1 MQRTMR
7 FTPRYVALS
16 SALLAA
22 VPAGAPR
29 PARAC
34 DICAVYTA
42 TEQSESRAGPRLGVA
57 TQYTHYGTLQDGS
70 EPVPNPFGQRLNS
83 VITQVVLGWQ
93 LVPRLGVQ
101 VNLPFIYRDFRRVE
115 NGRAADGNVGGL
127 GDMSIL
133 ANVLAYSTVREHG
146 LFRLNLLGGLKLPT
160 GDSSRLGEELEED
173 DHSHASVG
181 ASGAS
186 TLRPRH
192 TGGAGAATG
201 TENAVHGHDIALGSG
216 SVDGIVGGDM
226 LLTYR
231 RVYFSGLLQYAI
243 RREGSFDYRYAND
256 FAFESGPGV
265 WLWLGHEGTLAV
277 QAVLSGET
285 KGNDTLAGVPADDT
299 AVTTLYL
306 GPRLTGTWGTSWSAE
321 IAGDLPVLRHNTALQ
336 VVPDH
341 RIRAA
346 AVWRF

>member
-1 MQRTMR
+1 M
-7 FTPRYVALS
+7 VWS
-16 SALLAA
+16 WALLAA
-22 VPAGAPR
+22 VLAGGPR
-29 PARAC
+29 LARAC

-70 EPVPNPFGQRLNS
+70 EPVPNPFGQRLDS
-83 VITQVVLGWQ
+83 VITQVLLGWQ

-101 VNLPFIYRDFRRVE
+101 VNLPFIYRTYRRVE
-115 NGRAADGNVGGL
+115 NGWAVDGNTGGF

-133 ANVLAYSTVREHG
+133 ANALAYSTVHEHG

-160 GDSSRLGEELEED
+160 GDSSLLGEELEEGGAV
-173 DHSHASVG
+173 HAAAG
-181 ASGAS
+181 ASGAP

-192 TGGAGAATG
+192 AGGAGAAAG
-201 TENAVHGHDIALGSG
+201 TENAIHGHDIALGSG

-231 RVYFSGLLQYAI
+231 RVFFSGLLQYAI

-256 FAFESGPGV
+256 LAFESGPGV
-265 WLWLGHEGTLAV
+265 WLWLGHQGTVAL
-277 QAVLSGET
+277 QAVLSGDT

-306 GPRLTGTWGTSWSAE
+306 GPRLTSTWGTSWSAE
-321 IAGDLPVLRHNTALQ
+321 IAGELPVLRHNTALQ
-336 VVPDH
+336 AVPDH

>member
-1 MQRTMR
+1 MDARMQ
-7 FTPRYVALS
+7 VARGWIAWSLT
-16 SALLAA
+16 LLP
-22 VPAGAPR
+22 VVVAGVPR

-83 VITQVVLGWQ
+83 VVTQVLLGWQ

-115 NGRAADGNVGGL
+115 NGRAVDGNVGGV
-127 GDMSIL
+127 GDMSVL
-133 ANVLAYSTVREHG
+133 ANLLAYSTVREHG

-160 GDSSRLGEELEED
+160 GDSSLLGEELEED
-173 DHSHASVG
+173 DHAHAAAV
-181 ASGAS
+181 ASPA
-186 TLRPRH
+186 LRPRH
-192 TGGAGAATG
+192 AGGAGAAAG
-201 TENAVHGHDIALGSG
+201 TENAVHGHDLALGSG

-231 RVYFSGLLQYAI
+231 RVFFSGLLQYAI

-256 FAFESGPGV
+256 LAFASGPGV

-285 KGNDTLAGVPADDT
+285 KGNDTLAGEPADDT